1 MWHSGEYLRG
11 VFTHQPFKKGET
23 IMKRALFLAMVI
35 LLVSGFAIA
44 KTAETPITPAD
55 LTDLKGAWTGQR
67 SGKAG
72 TNRTDLNINNDSLPL
87 KGDIILHLP
96 PKARRPSPVTFHF
109 IGKIEDGRLKLYWAK
124 RKGSADLGL
133 RKKDDGSMQ
142 LTGTLG
148 GPGLSGS
155 VTFKKV
161 K

>member
-1 MWHSGEYLRG
+1 VAESIYEVYSLINHS
-11 VFTHQPFKKGET
+11 KKEKT

-35 LLVSGFAIA
+35 VLASGFAIA

-67 SGKAG
+67 SGRAG

-87 KGDIILHLP
+87 EGDITLHW
-96 PKARRPSPVTFHF
+96 PKRTPTTSPFT
-109 IGKIEDGRLKLYWAK
+109 GQIEDGRLKLSWHEGN
-124 RKGSADLGL
+124 GSADLGL

-142 LTGTLG
+142 LTGTIEG
-148 GPGLSGS
+148 GGASGS

>member
-1 MWHSGEYLRG
+1 
-11 VFTHQPFKKGET
+11 
-23 IMKRALFLAMVI
+23 MKRALFLAMVI

-67 SGKAG
+67 VGRVG
-72 TNRTDLNINNDSLPL
+72 TNRTDLNIINDSLPL
-87 KGDIILHLP
+87 KGNITMHWPKRLP
-96 PKARRPSPVTFHF
+96 TTFRF
-109 IGKIEDGRLKLYWAK
+109 TGQIEDGRLKLSWAT
-124 RKGSADLGL
+124 GGHNASADLGL

-142 LTGTLG
+142 LTGIMEG
-148 GPGLSGS
+148 AGVSGS